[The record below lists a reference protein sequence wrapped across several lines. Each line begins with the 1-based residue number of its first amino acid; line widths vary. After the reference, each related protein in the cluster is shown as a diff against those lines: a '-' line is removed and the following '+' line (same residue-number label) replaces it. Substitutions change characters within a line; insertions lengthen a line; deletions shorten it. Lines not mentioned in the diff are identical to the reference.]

1 MIAPFLTGF
10 TTGAVLILAI
20 GAQNALVFRQG
31 LLREH
36 VLPLVLLCVISDA
49 ILIAA
54 GVAGFGA
61 VVALAPWLPDA
72 MLLAGA
78 AFLIVY
84 GALRFRDAWVGA
96 YDVAMAGG
104 GASLGKVLAVG
115 AAFTWLNPHVY
126 LDTLALMGAISTQ
139 FPEVAGKVAFA
150 VGGTAA
156 SAVFFPALGYG
167 ARALAPVFRSPAAW
181 RRLDVVIGLTMW
193 ALAAKLLLDV

>member
-1 MIAPFLTGF
+1 MIAAALTGF
-10 TTGAVLILAI
+10 TTGAALILAI

-36 VLPLVLLCVISDA
+36 VFPLVMLCILSDA
-49 ILIAA
+49 ILISA

-61 VVALAPWLPDA
+61 VTALVPWLPTV
-72 MLLAGA
+72 MLWGGA
-78 AFLIVY
+78 AFLVAY
-84 GALRFRDAWVGA
+84 GAMRFQAAWAGDYA
-96 YDVAMAGG
+96 VAVEGG

-139 FPEVAGKVAFA
+139 FEGVGAKVAFA
-150 VGGTAA
+150 LGGTAS

-167 ARALAPVFRSPAAW
+167 ARALAPYFQSAQAW
-181 RRLDVVIGLTMW
+181 RVLDVVIGITMW
-193 ALAAKLLLDV
+193 SIAAKLLLTA